1 MKRIK
6 KGKEPA
12 SLLTYRK
19 QPQASYEDYRERDDL
34 RESLLEEQGY
44 ICCYCMQR
52 INKENLKIEHWKPQS
67 KYPELQLIYHNLL
80 AACDGNEGSSPKFQ
94 HCDTHKGDDE
104 ITLNP
109 ADSKKNCEQ
118 YIKYS
123 SDGRIYSDDTIIN
136 YELNETLN
144 LNTQTLVSNRNK
156 AFKAIIQELTN
167 IRGKKAAWSIY
178 DVYKKIQAYETK
190 ENGKYKPYCKMIVYF
205 LKKRFAK
212 ELGNS

>member
-1 MKRIK
+1 MKRVK

-67 KYPELQLIYHNLL
+67 KYPELQLISHNLL

-109 ADSKKNCEQ
+109 ADSQKNCEQ

-123 SDGRIYSDDTIIN
+123 SDGRIDSDDPIIN
-136 YELNETLN
+136 YELNEILN

-156 AFKAIIQELTN
+156 
-167 IRGKKAAWSIY
+167 
-178 DVYKKIQAYETK
+178 KIQAYEGK

-205 LKKRFAK
+205 LRKRFAK